1 VIAASALLAVLL
13 LWGSQHFDWVGLR
26 SNGLLR
32 AALLAAM
39 MAGAAVLYFGVLKLS
54 GLNLRQLLRR

>member
-26 SNGLLR
+26 SNGCCAQR
-32 AALLAAM
+32 CWPP
-39 MAGAAVLYFGVLKLS
+39 
-54 GLNLRQLLRR
+54 